1 MNSLSPTTSVVKLPL
16 SVLEACRKAQ
26 EISTWLAVASLVS
39 NSSEFSYSDMEPL
52 SCIRRSK
59 INQHLT
65 SLETLGLVSRTKQAN
80 RIVYTLPLF
89 HDSEMISVPISVL
102 ERCQR
107 AGHISVWVACCLL
120 AETSPNP
127 NLSAIG
133 RLAKVYKLDVVRKYI
148 AALQDAG
155 LLEPNSY
162 RPITPSVPVVVQL
175 SIQEQIE
182 QVIAR
187 PADHASWPTLAI
199 DATGLKLW
207 ERVAKRLSGPT
218 DEPPYGE
225 LAQLAVNHNANGF
238 GWFYVA
244 QALLAAEIWLERQKK
259 PITMRLLLSYME
271 GVLRRIAARHYLAEM
286 RPEVEIRVRPASTR
300 TVKAVP
306 VVAVAPEAEA
316 ARQPVRTAAPVEPEP
331 AQPIVASEQERCDAT
346 PRIVREAL
354 AEVCGVDLDV
364 GSKEAI
370 INVNRT
376 AKRLYEA
383 ACKRNGTPEETVEAI
398 RYVAKWF
405 AKNDWRGKKGDL
417 PTPKNLTDVWGA
429 AIAER
434 AERKAPIA
442 PKVNRSNTIPPLEL
456 EKMKMILADLRRNRQ
471 GESRQGEN

>member
-1 MNSLSPTTSVVKLPL
+1 MSSLPHATSVVKLPL
-16 SVLEACRKAQ
+16 SVLEQCHKPQ
-26 EISTWLAVASLVS
+26 EIAVWLAVSALIQHP
-39 NSSEFSYSDMEPL
+39 SSY
-52 SCIRRSK
+52 
-59 INQHLT
+59 
-65 SLETLGLVSRTKQAN
+65 ETLAKLAHVKPPEIGRRLAALEARGFLQREKQAN
-80 RIVYTLPLF
+80 RIVYTLPSF
-89 HDSEMISVPISVL
+89 HDSKTIPVPISVL

-107 AGHISVWVACCLL
+107 AGHISVWIACCLL
-120 AETSPNP
+120 SAETSANQ
-127 NLSAIG
+127 LSAIG

-155 LLEPNSY
+155 LLEPNSH
-162 RPITPSVPVVVQL
+162 RPITPSVPVVMQL

-182 QVIAR
+182 QVIVR
-187 PADHASWPTLAI
+187 PADHIRWPTLPM

-207 ERVAKRLSGPT
+207 EIIAKRLSDRNINHAKAHGV
-218 DEPPYGE
+218 
-225 LAQLAVNHNANGF
+225 LAQMAADYNPNGY

-244 QALLAAEIWLERQKK
+244 QALRAAEVWLDQEKTPATFERLNTYLK
-259 PITMRLLLSYME
+259 
-271 GVLRRIAARHYLAEM
+271 GVLENIAERGYLP
-286 RPEVEIRVRPASTR
+286 PETPEAKTRTR

-331 AQPIVASEQERCDAT
+331 AQPIVASEQERYDA
-346 PRIVREAL
+346 IREAL

-376 AKRLYEA
+376 AKRLHEA

-405 AKNDWRGKKGDL
+405 AKNDWRGKRGER

-429 AIAER
+429 AMAER
-434 AERKAPIA
+434 PTQKAPTA
-442 PKVNRSNTIPPLEL
+442 PQVDRENIVPPLEL
-456 EKMKMILADLRRNRQ
+456 AKLLLANNRKGRQ